1 VSRIIEDAFNH
12 GTSCQFLTQNQY
24 GFGYEMKTGIIGALL
39 GSILTILVVLGL
51 GYLPKK
57 RDWSLTERQRSSIR
71 GDITWFA
78 RIDGYA
84 ELVYRDANLVAALTK
99 PDTVSL
105 FRVGAEVDGNVAG
118 YGLNSEKKLSP
129 DESGFYSWLVT
140 SPTSMSGM
148 SACLFEPGFA
158 IRFERKGRS
167 YYALVCYSCL
177 DMIFYDEQGERVSEW
192 GMTYESAFALLH
204 KFQAAFPD
212 DMDVQKIKF

>member
-1 VSRIIEDAFNH
+1 
-12 GTSCQFLTQNQY
+12 
-24 GFGYEMKTGIIGALL
+24 MKTGIIGGLL
-39 GSILTILVVLGL
+39 GSILTILVVWGL

-57 RDWSLTERQRSSIR
+57 RDWSLTERQRSSIK

-84 ELVYRDANLVAALTK
+84 DLAYQDANLVAALTK

-105 FRVGAEVDGNVAG
+105 FRVGAEVDGKVAD

-129 DESGFYSWLVT
+129 DEVGFYSWIVT
-140 SPTSMSGM
+140 SPTSMSGI
-148 SACLFEPGFA
+148 SACVFEPGFA
-158 IRFERKGRS
+158 ISFERKGRS
-167 YYALVCYSCL
+167 YYALVCYSCM
-177 DMIFYDEQGERVSEW
+177 DIIFFDEQGEQVSGW

-212 DMDVQKIKF
+212 DPDVQSIKF